1 MNRRIMVIQQN
12 VPMCPDCSAMMWS
25 MVHNNQIL
33 YICSDC
39 NGIFPLIKNGQAENE
54 LVISDRLGDLDE

>member
-1 MNRRIMVIQQN
+1 MVIQQN

>member
-1 MNRRIMVIQQN
+1 
-12 VPMCPDCSAMMWS
+12 MMWS